1 MFTGLIEKI
10 CAVKG
15 VRRDT
20 DSMLLI
26 IDLGELASESK
37 TGDSIAVN
45 GVCLT
50 ISRLEGSF
58 ASFELSAET
67 LSKSTLCNLQPSSE
81 INVERAMRPND
92 RFGGHFVLG
101 HIDGTATIKAINM
114 RNDFADIKFAAEP
127 ELLGQMV
134 AKGSVAVDGIS
145 LTIANIS
152 KTSFSAAVIPETLKR
167 TSLGKAKTG
176 DQVNIEIDIIVKT
189 VKKQFESTIVDL
201 QKKQPLTVEKLK
213 QLGF

>member
-92 RFGGHFVLG
+92 RFGGFAPPLPGLLRSYLPQDSSHLPPAESPRDQNLSRAADVGVDTDGWFDRSIPDDEPRRQLVLHRRPNG
-101 HIDGTATIKAINM
+101 
-114 RNDFADIKFAAEP
+114 
-127 ELLGQMV
+127 
-134 AKGSVAVDGIS
+134 
-145 LTIANIS
+145 
-152 KTSFSAAVIPETLKR
+152 AAVQQVRHLQRFRPV
-167 TSLGKAKTG
+167 SHAG
-176 DQVNIEIDIIVKT
+176 DSQYHPSRRVWDWA
-189 VKKQFESTIVDL
+189 
-201 QKKQPLTVEKLK
+201 
-213 QLGF
+213 GRRR